1 MLSTC
6 LLQNEMQKQFEE
18 TSDDFTLER
27 IINFGFDQHAEYIN
41 EVSSAATKEL
51 AIENSLKA
59 ISEAWETIEL
69 VMAPYKDKGH
79 FKLA

>member
-1 MLSTC
+1 
-6 LLQNEMQKQFEE
+6 MQKQFEE
-18 TSDDFTLER
+18 TSEDFTLER
-27 IINFGFDQHAEYIN
+27 IINFGFDQYAEYIN

-59 ISEAWETIEL
+59 ISDASDAWEIIEL

>member
-1 MLSTC
+1 
-6 LLQNEMQKQFEE
+6 MQKQFEE
-18 TSDDFTLER
+18 TSEDFTLER
-27 IINFGFDQHAEYIN
+27 IINFGFDQYAEYIN

-59 ISEAWETIEL
+59 ISDAWEIIEL

>member
-1 MLSTC
+1 
-6 LLQNEMQKQFEE
+6 MQRQFEE
-18 TSDDFTLER
+18 TSEEFTLER
-27 IINFGFDQHAEYIN
+27 IVDFGFDQYAEYIN
-41 EVSSAATKEL
+41 EVSGAASKEL

-59 ISEAWETIEL
+59 ISDAWEIIEL